1 MNELTLEQKEKLFA
15 DITAT
20 ADTAIRES
28 KIQLSDPMLNLSD
41 MEFFNKYVKDV
52 RWHPLQNHGLEELHT
67 PFHLETADQDFPGQ
81 VNAYLDLLHEI
92 PTTPAKI
99 LDVGC
104 GWGRGVDILRRYYK
118 VDVHGIDIQKPFI
131 DYANKTYPSNKYFT
145 DVDITDYNI
154 LLFMDSMHLMFS
166 HKFINSIAQGTLLVV
181 SDFFTPDTLEE
192 FKNMIQ
198 IEKFECVLEKDQT
211 DAVMKAM
218 IRDIDTLKS
227 RFKHIDKH
235 IVNAY
240 KHIQLNTLHQF
251 KIGHTKQYKFVIK
264 T

>member
-20 ADTAIRES
+20 ADTSIRES
-28 KIQLSDPMLNLSD
+28 KIQLTDPMLNLSD
-41 MEFFNKYVKDV
+41 MEFFNKYVKDI
-52 RWHPLQNHGLEELHT
+52 RWYPLQNHGLEEFHT

-104 GWGRGVDILRRYYK
+104 GWGRGVDI
-118 VDVHGIDIQKPFI
+118 
-131 DYANKTYPSNKYFT
+131 
-145 DVDITDYNI
+145 TDYNV

-227 RFKHIDKH
+227 RFKRIDKH